1 MYVHSYAEK
10 AGYFFWWGGGGV
22 GVGDFFAY
30 HTCMNDHMLRRLDA
44 AGNGSD

>member
-10 AGYFFWWGGGGV
+10 AGYFFWWGGVV

-30 HTCMNDHMLRRLDA
+30 HTCMNDHMLRKLDA
-44 AGNGSD
+44 A